1 MAKIRYI
8 KDNQEEIVFPVTHER
23 GVLDSN
29 GANLETKLLG
39 KQATLISGTNI
50 KTLNG
55 ISLLGSGNLAL
66 NGSNIIYTGEDGDAT
81 IIYGDTVDQCLKGLD
96 DQAAYVISNYQYKI
110 NDLDAIRAGAAA
122 GATAYQKPSTGIP
135 KSALASA
142 VKTSLEKADTALQP
156 SALNGYATEGYVDEE
171 VYDAVSG
178 KQDTLVSGTNI
189 KTINGETLL
198 GSGNIEV
205 AESIDTVEVSVDSNT
220 GTPSATASVSGS
232 TLTMAFHNLKGETGA
247 TGPQGIQGPQGNTGS
262 SVDYPYELVNNL
274 TTDDAEK
281 GLTAAMGA
289 KLDNVNKTNVPI
301 PSGGKVIYHY
311 INSSLNWTTN
321 GYHRSLII
329 DVVAGERYLVTA
341 KDDHDAVYTF
351 LTSRAQ
357 THSTGAAAPVV
368 DGTTNVTIPM
378 GTTVEIEI
386 PETCICLCFRG
397 CTSQAQYNQSS
408 TLLCPSTL
416 VRFEHLN
423 DVVDRLQENKLLP
436 YISAYG
442 NGMTYGGSDWLLDV
456 IPKRSYRLHTL
467 TPDVAMSSITGGSAT
482 ATLIIRFDVGDS
494 VALASAAVA
503 FRDYYTVTVPE
514 GASKM
519 RFDVRCDIGE
529 YFAMSVELLAEGNG
543 TSILALNPDSEFRP
557 KVFAAR
563 KRYYTSTDTS
573 EAHPLTFL
581 HLSDI
586 HGNWTNVARYLEFAK
601 YYDSYFDGL
610 INTGDTVVDK
620 LSDGVSGY
628 AALTGV
634 ENVMVVIGNHDTR
647 GNRGGAD
654 WQDNINLP
662 AYNALIA
669 PFVSNWGVTQPT
681 DAATF
686 GYCYYYKDYTAKNVR
701 LIVVDIMAYDDTEDT
716 WLRATL
722 SAARTA
728 GLHVLI
734 ATHYAG
740 ARRSSEASEQRVF
753 DKIACNYT
761 TLYPFGSASVNLTN
775 YNTSAYKM
783 TVAVKDFLDEGGH
796 FAGYIQ
802 GHYHAD
808 FIAKVNEDSRQL
820 IYSIGS
826 SKAGEVRDYN
836 HIVGTRNQDEF
847 QIVAVDT
854 KNTIVKLFKVG
865 AHIDRYART
874 KGSVCVDYTTGDLLG
889 EGYF

>member
-1 MAKIRYI
+1 MPKIRYI
-8 KDNQEEIVFPVTHER
+8 KDKNGEIVLPVTHER
-23 GVLDSN
+23 GVIDSK
-29 GANLETKLLG
+29 GVNLETKLAG
-39 KQATLISGTNI
+39 KQPLIN
-50 KTLNG
+50 N
-55 ISLLGSGNLAL
+55 
-66 NGSNIIYTGEDGDAT
+66 
-81 IIYGDTVDQCLKGLD
+81 
-96 DQAAYVISNYQYKI
+96 
-110 NDLDAIRAGAAA
+110 
-122 GATAYQKPSTGIP
+122 
-135 KSALASA
+135 
-142 VKTSLEKADTALQP
+142 
-156 SALNGYATEGYVDEE
+156 
-171 VYDAVSG
+171 
-178 KQDTLVSGTNI
+178 
-189 KTINGETLL
+189 
-198 GSGNIEV
+198 
-205 AESIDTVEVSVDSNT
+205 VSVDVDNQS
-220 GTPSATASVSGS
+220 GTPSGSASLDDG
-232 TLTMAFHNLKGETGA
+232 TLTIHLSNIKGPKGETGEQGPQGPQGA
-247 TGPQGIQGPQGNTGS
+247 QGPQGSQGAQGIQGEQGAQGETGPQGPIGPQGNPGS
-262 SVDYPYELVNNL
+262 SVDYPFELANNL
-274 TTDDAEK
+274 VTDDPTM

-289 KLDNVNKTNVPI
+289 RLDNVNKTNVPI

-341 KDDHDAVYTF
+341 KDDYDAVYTF

-368 DGTTNVTIPM
+368 DGTTNVTIPK

-494 VALASAAVA
+494 VVLASAAVA
-503 FRDYYTVTVPE
+503 FRDYTVTVPE

-519 RFDVRCDIGE
+519 RFDVRCNIGE
-529 YFAMSVELLAEGNG
+529 YFAMSVELLAEGDG

-557 KVFAAR
+557 KVLAAR

-573 EAHPLTFL
+573 EAYPLTFL

-586 HGNWTNVARYLEFAK
+586 HGNWTNVARYLEFAN
-601 YYDSYFDGL
+601 YYDYYFDGL

-628 AALTGV
+628 AALSGV

-647 GNRGGAD
+647 GDSGGAD

-722 SAARTA
+722 TAAKTA

-734 ATHYAG
+734 AVHYAG

-761 TLYPFGSASVNLTN
+761 TLYSFGGASVNLTN
-775 YNTSAYKM
+775 YNTSAYMM
-783 TVAVKDFLDEGGH
+783 TVAIKDFLDEGGH
-796 FAGYIQ
+796 FVGYIQ

-808 FIAKVNEDSRQL
+808 FIAKVSEDSRQL

-874 KGSVCVDYTTGDLLG
+874 KGSVCVDYTTGELLG